1 MRIGIPQALL
11 YYRYGKLWKRFF
23 SMMGEDVV
31 VSPETTDEMLSDGIR
46 HSVGDICL
54 PVKSFFGHVL
64 ALKDTVDYL
73 FIPRMIRIEKDS
85 YLCPKFLGLPDMVK
99 AAIRNLPP
107 IIDTEFNIK
116 EKPFITFLQDVWNA
130 LKIKKQFLLP
140 HDMNLEESIP
150 EFITFS
156 DKGDTWNI
164 TVGIA
169 GRPYLVFDQCL
180 NKGIIRHLRKMG
192 VNTIYHNPEEDYIAE
207 TMNMLPKWVYWS
219 MGKEVVSSVRRM
231 LEDDIIDGVILLSNA
246 GCGPDSFI
254 AELAEHALSLKRKP
268 YMNLILDEHTSDA
281 GLQTRIEA
289 FVDMIERHYRER
301 IP

>member
-11 YYRYGKLWKRFF
+11 YFRYGNLWKRFF
-23 SMMGEDVV
+23 STMGAEVV

-85 YLCPKFLGLPDMVK
+85 YLCPKFLGLPDMVR

-107 IIDTEFNIK
+107 VIDKEFNIK
-116 EKPFITFLQDVWNA
+116 EKPLITFLQEVWNA
-130 LKIKKQFLLP
+130 LQFRRKFFLP
-140 HDMNLEESIP
+140 NDFTFDEHLP
-150 EFITFS
+150 EYVTFS
-156 DKGDTWNI
+156 NKEKTWNI

-169 GRPYLVFDQCL
+169 GRPYMVFDRCL
-180 NKGIIRHLRKMG
+180 NKGIISHLHKME
-192 VNTIYHNPEEDYIAE
+192 VNVVYHNPEDNYINE

-219 MGKEVVSSVRRM
+219 MGKEIVSSVRRM
-231 LEDDIIDGVILLSNA
+231 LDDDIIDGIILISNA

-254 AELAEHALSLKRKP
+254 TELSEHSFSNKKKP
-268 YMNLILDEHTSDA
+268 YMNLILDEHSSNA

-289 FVDMIERHYRER
+289 FVDMIERNQNKRQ
-301 IP
+301 